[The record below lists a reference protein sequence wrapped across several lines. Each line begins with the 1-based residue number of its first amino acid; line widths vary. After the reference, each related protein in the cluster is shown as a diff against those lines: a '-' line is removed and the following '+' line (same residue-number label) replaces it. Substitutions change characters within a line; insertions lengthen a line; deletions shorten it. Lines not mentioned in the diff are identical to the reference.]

1 MSSTKTGLMNLRR
14 LIYTSKAVKDFTKP
28 ELLDLLHDAR
38 AYNSIDK
45 ICGVLMHRNG
55 YFLQVLEGEPDS
67 IDNLLA
73 RLLKD
78 ARHEDLKVIH
88 DSSVDSLLF
97 SNWAMGSA
105 DLETP
110 ELSLIPGL
118 RNDLSNPE
126 VIQDLVIRLPDIA
139 NFLQDKMA

>member
-1 MSSTKTGLMNLRR
+1 MKRR
-14 LIYTSKAVKDFTKP
+14 RVIYTSRAVKDFSKR

-38 AYNSIDK
+38 AYNSVDK

-55 YFLQVLEGEPDS
+55 YFLQVLEGEPEA
-67 IDNLLA
+67 IDNLLV
-73 RLLKD
+73 RLIRD
-78 ARHEDLKVIH
+78 TRHADLKIIH

-105 DLETP
+105 DLESP

-118 RNDLSNPE
+118 RTDLSSKE
-126 VIQDLVIRLPDIA
+126 VIQGLVIRRPEIA

>member
-1 MSSTKTGLMNLRR
+1 
-14 LIYTSKAVKDFTKP
+14 
-28 ELLDLLHDAR
+28 
-38 AYNSIDK
+38 
-45 ICGVLMHRNG
+45 MHRNG

-73 RLLKD
+73 RLRRD
-78 ARHEDLKVIH
+78 ARHEDLKIIH
-88 DSSVDSLLF
+88 DSSVVSLLF

-105 DLETP
+105 DLESP

-118 RNDLSNPE
+118 RTDLSSKE
-126 VIQDLVIRLPDIA
+126 VIQDLVVRLPEIA

>member
-1 MSSTKTGLMNLRR
+1 MKRR
-14 LIYTSKAVKDFTKP
+14 RVIYTSRAVKDFSKR

-38 AYNSIDK
+38 AYNSVDK

-55 YFLQVLEGEPDS
+55 YFLQVLEGEPEA
-67 IDNLLA
+67 IDNLLV
-73 RLLKD
+73 RLIRD
-78 ARHEDLKVIH
+78 TRHSDLKIIH

-105 DLETP
+105 DLESP

-118 RNDLSNPE
+118 RTDLSSKE
-126 VIQDLVIRLPDIA
+126 VIQGLVIRLPEIA

>member
-1 MSSTKTGLMNLRR
+1 MKRRR
-14 LIYTSKAVKDFTKP
+14 LIYTSQAVKDFSKS

-38 AYNSIDK
+38 AYNTIDN

-55 YFLQVLEGEPDS
+55 HFLQVLEGESDP
-67 IDNLLA
+67 IENLLG
-73 RLLKD
+73 RLQKDTRHKNLKI
-78 ARHEDLKVIH
+78 IH

-105 DLETP
+105 DLEAP

-118 RNDLSNPE
+118 RTDLSNEE
-126 VIQDLVIRLPDIA
+126 VIQDLVIRLPEIA

>member
-1 MSSTKTGLMNLRR
+1 MKTRR
-14 LIYTSKAVKDFTKP
+14 LIYTSRAVKEFTKY
-28 ELLDLLHDAR
+28 ELMDLLHDSR

-55 YFLQVLEGEPDS
+55 HFLQVLEGEPDS

-73 RLLKD
+73 RLLRD
-78 ARHEDLKVIH
+78 PRHENLKIIH
-88 DSSVDSLLF
+88 DSSVDTLLF

-105 DLETP
+105 DLEAP

-118 RNDLSNPE
+118 RADLSNPE

-139 NFLQDKMA
+139 SFLQGKGLGF

>member
-1 MSSTKTGLMNLRR
+1 MKRRR
-14 LIYTSKAVKDFTKP
+14 LIYTSRAVKEFTKQ
-28 ELLDLLHDAR
+28 ELMDLLHDSR

-73 RLLKD
+73 RLLRD
-78 ARHEDLKVIH
+78 ARHTDLKIIH
-88 DSSVDSLLF
+88 DNSVDSLLF
-97 SNWAMGSA
+97 SDWAMGSA
-105 DLETP
+105 DLESP

-118 RNDLSNPE
+118 RTDLSSKE
-126 VIQDLVIRLPDIA
+126 VIQGLVIRLPEIA

>member
-1 MSSTKTGLMNLRR
+1 MKTRR
-14 LIYTSKAVKDFTKP
+14 LIYTSRAVKEFTKY
-28 ELLDLLHDAR
+28 ELMDLLHDSR

-55 YFLQVLEGEPDS
+55 HFLQVLEGEPDS

-73 RLLKD
+73 RLLRD
-78 ARHEDLKVIH
+78 PRHENLKIIH
-88 DSSVDSLLF
+88 DSSVDTLLF
-97 SNWAMGSA
+97 SKWAMGSA
-105 DLETP
+105 DLEAP

-118 RNDLSNPE
+118 RADLSNPE

-139 NFLQDKMA
+139 SFLQGKGLGF

>member
-1 MSSTKTGLMNLRR
+1 MKCRR
-14 LIYTSKAVKDFTKP
+14 VIYTSRAVKDFSKR
-28 ELLDLLHDAR
+28 ELLYLLHDAR
-38 AYNSIDK
+38 AYNSVDK

-55 YFLQVLEGEPDS
+55 YFLQVLEGEPEA
-67 IDNLLA
+67 IDNLLV
-73 RLLKD
+73 RLIRD
-78 ARHEDLKVIH
+78 TRHADLKIIH

-105 DLETP
+105 DLESP

-118 RNDLSNPE
+118 RTDLSSKE
-126 VIQDLVIRLPDIA
+126 VIQGLVIRLPEIA

>member
-1 MSSTKTGLMNLRR
+1 MKRR
-14 LIYTSKAVKDFTKP
+14 RVIYTSRAVKDFSKR

-38 AYNSIDK
+38 AYNSVDK

-55 YFLQVLEGEPDS
+55 YFLQVLEGEPEA
-67 IDNLLA
+67 IDNLLV
-73 RLLKD
+73 RLIRD
-78 ARHEDLKVIH
+78 TRHADLKIIH

-105 DLETP
+105 DLESP

-118 RNDLSNPE
+118 RTDLSSKE
-126 VIQDLVIRLPDIA
+126 VIQGLVIRLPEIA

>member
-1 MSSTKTGLMNLRR
+1 MKRR
-14 LIYTSKAVKDFTKP
+14 RVIYTSRAVKDFSKR

-38 AYNSIDK
+38 AYNSVDK

-55 YFLQVLEGEPDS
+55 YFLQVLEGEPEA
-67 IDNLLA
+67 IDNLLV
-73 RLLKD
+73 RLIRD
-78 ARHEDLKVIH
+78 TRHADLKIIH

-105 DLETP
+105 DLESP

-118 RNDLSNPE
+118 RTDLSSEE
-126 VIQDLVIRLPDIA
+126 VIQGLVIRLPEIA